1 MIIFNTGVEIPL
13 DPKGFAFIQ
22 STIRFQVPIGDSP
35 YIRAKNVQL
44 VEKDPERAIPL
55 FWSAINAGDRVDSAL
70 KDMAMVMKQQDRA
83 EEAIEAIKSLRVWC
97 SDQAHESLDNILL
110 DLYKDSPLT
119 GKRTKTAGSQG
130 KKFQVSFEQEATRL
144 LGNLGWALMQR
155 DNFVEAED
163 AYRRALSI
171 APDSNKMCNLGIC
184 LMKQG
189 MINETKET
197 LQLVK
202 PAVVDDAYNDL
213 VSEMMRR
220 GGDDRVEQRRLFD
233 TMFGSSSIWLP
244 QPCREQSVKP
254 KAKPDLSNG
263 GYGDENVKTNV
274 NANVVLNNPLR
285 VDAKPFFSSKLINN
299 KEKLKRTR
307 SSSQTMGML
316 SFGGGDEGERNT
328 KEKKAID
335 YGLLDSK
342 EFEEAVI
349 MAVLGIETKVL
360 DKKRLKVFQ
369 DITLSSIS
377 PRA

>member
-1 MIIFNTGVEIPL
+1 MS
-13 DPKGFAFIQ
+13 
-22 STIRFQVPIGDSP
+22 STRFPSET
-35 YIRAKNVQL
+35 L

-110 DLYKDSPLT
+110 DFYKDSPLT

-171 APDSNKMCNLGIC
+171 APDNNKMCNLGIC

-202 PAVVDDAYNDL
+202 PAVVDGPRGVDSHLKAYERAQQML
-213 VSEMMRR
+213 ITIL
-220 GGDDRVEQRRLFD
+220 GWDDGVEQRRLFD
-233 TMFGSSSIWLP
+233 TMF
-244 QPCREQSVKP
+244 
-254 KAKPDLSNG
+254 
-263 GYGDENVKTNV
+263 
-274 NANVVLNNPLR
+274 VLNNPLR

-316 SFGGGDEGERNT
+316 SFGGGDEGETNT

-335 YGLLDSK
+335 YGLPDSK

-349 MAVLGIETKVL
+349 MAVLGTETKVL

>member
-1 MIIFNTGVEIPL
+1 MGRCRDLPGYGLAQGSSVCRNGMALVSHSL
-13 DPKGFAFIQ
+13 L
-22 STIRFQVPIGDSP
+22 VPIRDSP

-70 KDMAMVMKQQDRA
+70 KDMAM
-83 EEAIEAIKSLRVWC
+83 
-97 SDQAHESLDNILL
+97 
-110 DLYKDSPLT
+110 DSPLT
-119 GKRTKTAGSQG
+119 GKQTKTAGSQG

-163 AYRRALSI
+163 DYRRALSI
-171 APDSNKMCNLGIC
+171 APDNNKMCNLGIC

-189 MINETKET
+189 RINEAKET
-197 LQLVK
+197 LRLVK
-202 PAVVDDAYNDL
+202 PAVVDGPRGSGFAFKSLRESAADAYNDL
-213 VSEMMRR
+213 GSEMMRR

-244 QPCREQSVKP
+244 QPCREQSMKP
-254 KAKPDLSNG
+254 KGKPDLRNG
-263 GYGDENVKTNV
+263 GYGDENMKTNV

-307 SSSQTMGML
+307 SSSQTMGKL
-316 SFGGGDEGERNT
+316 IFGGGDEGETNT
-328 KEKKAID
+328 KDKKAID
-335 YGLLDSK
+335 SGLPDSK

-349 MAVLGIETKVL
+349 MAVLGTETKVL

>member
-202 PAVVDDAYNDL
+202 PAV
-213 VSEMMRR
+213 MMRR

>member
-22 STIRFQVPIGDSP
+22 SMIRF
-35 YIRAKNVQL
+35 QL

-70 KDMAMVMKQQDRA
+70 KDMAM
-83 EEAIEAIKSLRVWC
+83 
-97 SDQAHESLDNILL
+97 
-110 DLYKDSPLT
+110 DSPLT
-119 GKRTKTAGSQG
+119 GKQTKTAGSQG

-163 AYRRALSI
+163 DYRRALSI
-171 APDSNKMCNLGIC
+171 APDNNKMCNLGIC

-189 MINETKET
+189 RINEAKET
-197 LQLVK
+197 LRLVK
-202 PAVVDDAYNDL
+202 PAVVD
-213 VSEMMRR
+213 

-244 QPCREQSVKP
+244 QPCREQSMKP
-254 KAKPDLSNG
+254 KGKPDLRNG
-263 GYGDENVKTNV
+263 GYGDENMKTNV

-307 SSSQTMGML
+307 SSSQTMGKL
-316 SFGGGDEGERNT
+316 IFGGGDEGETNT
-328 KEKKAID
+328 KDKKAID
-335 YGLLDSK
+335 SGLPDSK

-349 MAVLGIETKVL
+349 MAVLGTETKVL